1 MCRMVT
7 IVHNTVL
14 AVFHISSLCSGSQK
28 GIHFG
33 PTLRNCFRTPDPN
46 RQNTF
51 QKGWDNLGCQQP
63 RNPQRQV
70 ALWHQAV
77 QDGPLP
83 PSFLVGHPVSR
94 TEVCEHSPG
103 HMVGSGDQRCAMEL
117 SAVWQGSKRR
127 RGWTANKPRKR
138 PVLPERGCAE
148 SRAGAMD
155 VPQRQGLFLRG
166 KTSRD
171 LSDWRQL
178 SQVERAGGP
187 QEEKLSRGSA
197 SSRASRARGGQAR
210 ELGFLSRS
218 RVNPG
223 GLQAGPLSC

>member
-1 MCRMVT
+1 
-7 IVHNTVL
+7 
-14 AVFHISSLCSGSQK
+14 
-28 GIHFG
+28 
-33 PTLRNCFRTPDPN
+33 
-46 RQNTF
+46 
-51 QKGWDNLGCQQP
+51 
-63 RNPQRQV
+63 
-70 ALWHQAV
+70 
-77 QDGPLP
+77 
-83 PSFLVGHPVSR
+83 
-94 TEVCEHSPG
+94 
-103 HMVGSGDQRCAMEL
+103 MEL
-117 SAVWQGSKRR
+117 SAVWQGGKRR
-127 RGWTANKPRKR
+127 RGWTANKQRKR

-187 QEEKLSRGSA
+187 QEEKPSRGSA

-223 GLQAGPLSC
+223 GLQAGPLLEGSRQLLGGDRGAPAPETGSPGSRRCRACGERQWTRARRWGTWREMGRCQLKGTMTLRCGKGCLWREREAGSSCRIRTSSPSPTYCLAIRAQNWNPVPSRDLAGQLLELECAE

>member
-1 MCRMVT
+1 MDPCLPHSLWGTLSPGQRSVS
-7 IVHNTVL
+7 TVL
-14 AVFHISSLCSGSQK
+14 GTWWEAE
-28 GIHFG
+28 
-33 PTLRNCFRTPDPN
+33 TRD
-46 RQNTF
+46 
-51 QKGWDNLGCQQP
+51 
-63 RNPQRQV
+63 
-70 ALWHQAV
+70 ALWSSMQSGRAASEGEAG
-77 QDGPLP
+77 QRINQGN
-83 PSFLVGHPVSR
+83 GQ
-94 TEVCEHSPG
+94 SPE
-103 HMVGSGDQRCAMEL
+103 S
-117 SAVWQGSKRR
+117 S
-127 RGWTANKPRKR
+127 
-138 PVLPERGCAE
+138 RGCAE

-197 SSRASRARGGQAR
+197 SSRASRARGGQGR